1 MTPFLDSW
9 IRRLTAPAAP
19 AAAFHLAP
27 GYLCGLRCA
36 PKTRTVKGSVFRA
49 LPPGLIRPSFDAPNL
64 PKPEALAALLK
75 ESVKRLGAAEGP
87 VALLLPETCV
97 KTAMLSFETLP
108 TAPAEREK
116 IIRWRLAKALPLPAS
131 DLRLTYA
138 VTRTNGRARAFCVL
152 AAESVVREYEQ
163 VFSQAGLNIRMIDLP
178 TVALLGCLP
187 KNGVRSYLVINV
199 ENEYFAALAVLE
211 GEPVLFRVKPLSPD
225 ARWEEAAGETAATV
239 RYLEDR
245 EKKKVE
251 TVWLRPAAAGE
262 ARDGAALIAKQ
273 AACPVEILPGEAS
286 AGIPPADK
294 IHLAPVWGEL
304 S

>member
-1 MTPFLDSW
+1 MTPLLDSW

-27 GYLCGLRCA
+27 GYLCGLRCS

-49 LPPGLIRPSFDAPNL
+49 LPAGLIRPSFDAANL
-64 PKPEALAALLK
+64 AKPEALAALLK
-75 ESVKRLGAAEGP
+75 ESVRSLGAAEGP

-131 DLRLTYA
+131 DLRLSYA
-138 VTRTNGRARAFCVL
+138 VTRTNGRSRVFCVL
-152 AAESVVREYEQ
+152 AAESVIREYEQ
-163 VFSQAGLNIRMIDLP
+163 VFDQAGLNVRMIGLP
-178 TVALLGCLP
+178 TAALLGCLP
-187 KNGVRSYLVINV
+187 GNGGSNFLVVNV

-225 ARWEEAAGETAATV
+225 ARWEDAAGETAATV
-239 RYLEDR
+239 RFLEDR

-251 TVWLRPAAAGE
+251 IVWLRPAADGE
-262 ARDGAALIAKQ
+262 ARAGAALIAKQ
-273 AACPVEILPGEAS
+273 AACPVKILPGEAP
-286 AGIPPADK
+286 AGIAPAEK
-294 IHLAPVWGEL
+294 IHMAPVWGEL